1 MVQGKYKFTSD
12 YDCNMSRT
20 VWERT
25 CMDRYPDHLKNARKM
40 ALREVN
46 SVNLVDTKGH
56 APKGMKAEVW
66 DGLVDI
72 WLKPEWKKKSDANRC
87 NRAALPDAVLHTGG
101 SINFGEHKIRMVS

>member
-12 YDCNMSRT
+12 YDYNMSRT

-25 CMDRYPDHLKNARKM
+25 CIDRYPDHLKNARKM

-87 NRAALPDAVLHTGG
+87 NRAALPDAVLHT
-101 SINFGEHKIRMVS
+101 